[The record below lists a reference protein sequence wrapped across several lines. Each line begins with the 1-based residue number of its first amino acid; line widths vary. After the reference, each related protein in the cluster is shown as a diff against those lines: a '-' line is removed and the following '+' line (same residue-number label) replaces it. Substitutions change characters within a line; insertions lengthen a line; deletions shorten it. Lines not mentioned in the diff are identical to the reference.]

1 MFLIFG
7 SEILNLNNVVSI
19 STEEYSENEVKLIIV
34 TTAIR
39 YYPGDYL
46 TGSDHYNAY
55 CKEFIIE
62 AKKCS
67 ELLKAIKN
75 DEKIFVL

>member
-1 MFLIFG
+1 MFVIFD

-19 STEEYSENEVKLIIV
+19 AMEEYSENEVKITIV

-39 YYPGDYL
+39 YYSGDYL
-46 TGSDHYNAY
+46 TGSEHYNAY
-55 CKEFIIE
+55 CKEYIVE

-75 DEKIFVL
+75 GEKIFVM